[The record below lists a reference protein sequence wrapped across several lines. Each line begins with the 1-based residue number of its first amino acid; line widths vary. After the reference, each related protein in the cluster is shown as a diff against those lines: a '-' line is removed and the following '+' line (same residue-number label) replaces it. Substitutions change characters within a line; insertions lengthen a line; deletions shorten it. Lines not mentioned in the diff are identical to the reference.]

1 MICCALCHHMKL
13 EAKEAQIKLEN
24 TVKLVKSLESRAV
37 SPVIGNIL
45 LIAIA
50 VIGGTI
56 IFLYSQGFVSHAQ
69 VSGKPIIELIRFFG
83 YDARAADSLMIHD
96 GSMTP
101 PNTAGS
107 LSHEKKEVDDRV
119 AVFVENKSIQK
130 VIIAELRFAGKVY
143 NFTGTS
149 FTLDEYDGVSP
160 GIGEFTI
167 LISASNLLLVSE
179 KAEIQGGQLVTLVID
194 LQDSIKVGRDAQ
206 LRLETT
212 HGSVWLHIIK
222 IGDQFG

>member
-1 MICCALCHHMKL
+1 M
-13 EAKEAQIKLEN
+13 
-24 TVKLVKSLESRAV
+24 KLVKSSESRAV

-45 LIAIA
+45 LISIA

-69 VSGKPIIELIRFFG
+69 VSGKPIIESIRFFG

-96 GSMTP
+96 GAMTP
-101 PNTAGS
+101 PNTGGVPGQ
-107 LSHEKKEVDDRV
+107 KKEADERV
-119 AVFVENKSIQK
+119 AVYVENNSIQK

-143 NFTGTS
+143 NYTGTS

-167 LISASNLLLVSE
+167 LITASNLLLVSDD
-179 KAEIQGGQLVTLVID
+179 AEIQGGQLVTLVID
-194 LQDSIKVGRDAQ
+194 LQDSIKIGRDAQ

-212 HGSVWLHIIK
+212 HGSVWLHT
-222 IGDQFG
+222 IGIGEQFG

>member
-1 MICCALCHHMKL
+1 MKL
-13 EAKEAQIKLEN
+13 EDKDAQIKLEN
-24 TVKLVKSLESRAV
+24 TLKLVKSSESRAV

-45 LIAIA
+45 LISIT

-83 YDARAADSLMIHD
+83 FDARAAGSLIIHD
-96 GSMTP
+96 GAMTP
-101 PNTAGS
+101 PNTGGIPGQ
-107 LSHEKKEVDDRV
+107 KKEADERV
-119 AVFVENKSIQK
+119 AVYVENHSIQK
-130 VIIAELRFAGKVY
+130 VIIAELRFAGNVY
-143 NFTGTS
+143 NYTGTS

-167 LISASNLLLVSE
+167 LITASNLLLVSE
-179 KAEIQGGQLVTLVID
+179 DAEIQGGQLVTLVID
-194 LQDSIKVGRDAQ
+194 LQDSIKIGRDAQ

-212 HGSVWLHIIK
+212 HGSVWLHTIK
-222 IGDQFG
+222 IGEQFG